1 MNRHLSPLV
10 LAALTLGSTLAGA
23 QESSP
28 AAVQAQAQA
37 RAQAQAQ
44 AQEARAQAA
53 EARAQAAEARAQAQQ
68 ARAQA
73 KAQAR
78 GEGVPQGE
86 GKVYAPGPFDSV
98 VVDGSGQV
106 RLVQGDR
113 DEVFVLGDENAQEG
127 VDIRLVGGRMKIDLP
142 GSWKFWN
149 NGSGAQV
156 EVRVRHLSRLTLSG
170 ANDVL
175 APGPISGDQLTI
187 SMAGSGLVR
196 FDQLQVGRL
205 NFDVSGAGEGQL
217 AGKVDQLK
225 LSVSGKGKIG
235 AEQLRASSADV
246 SISGVGNA
254 QLWTTSDLRVQ
265 ISGAGHIEYWGQPT
279 VKKSISGF
287 GSVDARG
294 AKP

>member
-127 VDIRLVGGRMKIDLP
+127 VDIRLAGGRMKIDLP